1 MSVCSDVVTV
11 RRQRV
16 ATGAG
21 HGFVV
26 PMMGGHFSGVL
37 GRAVRTIVLASE
49 RERARRNHQVQ
60 PENAEHGEQPAGRR
74 TRSFAVIGRRVQDN
88 RLPKS
93 EAFCRWNVLDRWFG
107 PPFQGNCVKF
117 TPKIYA
123 IGLLRHVKDIRNG
136 RRKREMTGN
145 TEISLRHLSK
155 SFSEGRRQHRVLDDV
170 SADFLRGETIAVR
183 GRSGS
188 GKSTLLNLVGG
199 IDTPDAGRVVVA
211 GVDLTGLSERDRTL
225 FRREHIGFVYQA
237 FNLVPT
243 LDVADNIRLVLE
255 LNGVPPRESQDRIE
269 ELLEAVGLADRADSY
284 PDVLSGGEQQ
294 RVAIARALCH
304 EPAVVIA
311 DEPTGNLDDS
321 TADVVLALLDRL
333 VRERG
338 GTMLIATHSA
348 RVAAVCDREIEIHGG
363 KLATPAQV
371 RDSR

>member
-1 MSVCSDVVTV
+1 MT
-11 RRQRV
+11 
-16 ATGAG
+16 
-21 HGFVV
+21 
-26 PMMGGHFSGVL
+26 
-37 GRAVRTIVLASE
+37 
-49 RERARRNHQVQ
+49 
-60 PENAEHGEQPAGRR
+60 
-74 TRSFAVIGRRVQDN
+74 
-88 RLPKS
+88 
-93 EAFCRWNVLDRWFG
+93 
-107 PPFQGNCVKF
+107 
-117 TPKIYA
+117 A
-123 IGLLRHVKDIRNG
+123 IRDI
-136 RRKREMTGN
+136 E
-145 TEISLRHLSK
+145 LRHLSK
-155 SFSEGRRQHRVLDDV
+155 SFMEGRREHRVLNDV
-170 SADFLRGETIAVR
+170 SAEFLRGETIAVR

-188 GKSTLLNLVGG
+188 GKSTLLNLIGG

-255 LNGVPPRESQDRIE
+255 LNGVPPRESQQRIE
-269 ELLEAVGLADRADSY
+269 ALLEAVGLADRAPSY

-363 KLATPAQV
+363 KLETSARVHESQ
-371 RDSR
+371 

>member
-1 MSVCSDVVTV
+1 MT
-11 RRQRV
+11 
-16 ATGAG
+16 A
-21 HGFVV
+21 
-26 PMMGGHFSGVL
+26 
-37 GRAVRTIVLASE
+37 
-49 RERARRNHQVQ
+49 
-60 PENAEHGEQPAGRR
+60 
-74 TRSFAVIGRRVQDN
+74 
-88 RLPKS
+88 KS
-93 EAFCRWNVLDRWFG
+93 E
-107 PPFQGNCVKF
+107 
-117 TPKIYA
+117 
-123 IGLLRHVKDIRNG
+123 IR
-136 RRKREMTGN
+136 
-145 TEISLRHLSK
+145 LRHLSK
-155 SFSEGRRQHRVLDDV
+155 SFSEGRREHHVLNDV

-188 GKSTLLNLVGG
+188 GKSTLLNLIGG
-199 IDTPDAGRVVVA
+199 IDTPDAGRVIVA
-211 GVDLTGLSERDRTL
+211 GVDLTDLSERDRTL

-255 LNGVPPRESQDRIE
+255 LNGVPPRESQDRIA

-294 RVAIARALCH
+294 RVAMARALCH

>member
-1 MSVCSDVVTV
+1 
-11 RRQRV
+11 
-16 ATGAG
+16 
-21 HGFVV
+21 
-26 PMMGGHFSGVL
+26 
-37 GRAVRTIVLASE
+37 
-49 RERARRNHQVQ
+49 
-60 PENAEHGEQPAGRR
+60 
-74 TRSFAVIGRRVQDN
+74 
-88 RLPKS
+88 
-93 EAFCRWNVLDRWFG
+93 
-107 PPFQGNCVKF
+107 
-117 TPKIYA
+117 
-123 IGLLRHVKDIRNG
+123 
-136 RRKREMTGN
+136 MTGN
-145 TEISLRHLSK
+145 PEISLRQLSK

-321 TADVVLALLDRL
+321 TADIVLALLDRL

-363 KLATPAQV
+363 KLGTPAQV
-371 RDSR
+371 HDSR